1 MSSSSYRNAVNRLQK
16 EIADL
21 MKKASQS
28 VQQQAD
34 IQKQIGREQY
44 SLDKCKSLSQMSSKQ
59 QKIASLRS
67 KTAHLEKLESEIR
80 KKIAG
85 KQRDLDTNQNRLQKE
100 ISREKKKQ
108 EEEFKKTQRQEQK
121 IRHLHLQSDTA
132 TTQLQQYTPNIP
144 ASRDLPVVPTVL
156 PQNDRE
162 IVELIKQGESATLEF
177 KSSARWNLKED
188 KPDKTMEEVILKTV
202 AAFLNSEGGTLL
214 IGVADDGKV
223 VGLQHDYKIHKKQ
236 PDRDGYELFLT
247 QFLLRDNLGLDLS
260 TQVKFSFH
268 TMEREEVCKVR
279 ISQSP
284 RPVYVTNKNKQGQPE
299 EQFWIR
305 SGNSSHQLTISKIYD
320 YCKQRFG

>member
-21 MKKASQS
+21 QKKASLL
-28 VQQQAD
+28 VRQQAD
-34 IQKQIGREQY
+34 IQEKIGKEQY
-44 SLDKCKSLSQMSSKQ
+44 SLYRCKSLSQTSSKQ

-67 KTAHLEKLESEIR
+67 KSAQLEKLESEIR

-100 ISREKKKQ
+100 LSREQKKQ
-108 EEEFKKTQRQEQK
+108 EEEFKKAQRQKQE
-121 IRHLHLQSDTA
+121 ISHLHHLQSDTT
-132 TTQLQQYTPNIP
+132 TTQLQPYTLNIP
-144 ASRDLPVVPTVL
+144 ASRDLSVVPTIL

-162 IVELIKQGESATLEF
+162 IVELIKQRESATLEF

-236 PDRDGYELFLT
+236 SDRDGYEQFLT
-247 QFLLRDNLGLDLS
+247 QLLLRDNFGLDFS

-279 ISQSP
+279 VSKSP
-284 RPVYVTNKNKQGQPE
+284 KPVYTALCVK
-299 EQFWIR
+299 
-305 SGNSSHQLTISKIYD
+305 
-320 YCKQRFG
+320 RFV